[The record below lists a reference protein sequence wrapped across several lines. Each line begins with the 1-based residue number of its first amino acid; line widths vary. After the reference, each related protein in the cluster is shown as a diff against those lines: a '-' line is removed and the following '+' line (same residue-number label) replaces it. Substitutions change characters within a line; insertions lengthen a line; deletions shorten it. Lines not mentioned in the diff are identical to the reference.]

1 VSLAFSLIAE
11 GKLHRHGSASR
22 LELIPVNRKSKIL
35 FARAQ
40 KHIPG
45 GVNSPVRAFRS
56 VGGTPRFI
64 KSGKGSRVVD
74 VDGVSYIDYLGS
86 WGPLIL
92 GHCPPPVLAAL
103 RSQLRLGTSF
113 GASTENEVI
122 LAEMIAGAVP
132 SIEKVRLVNSGTEA
146 TMSAIRLARAFT
158 NRSKIIK
165 FDGCYHGHVDS
176 LLVKAGSG
184 VATLGLPDSAG
195 VQQQDCS
202 STISVP
208 YNDCDTVQKVLEHNR
223 AEVAA
228 VIVEP
233 VAGNMGT
240 VLPARGFLQRLR
252 KLTREHGALLIFDE
266 VITGFRLSYGG
277 AQKILNVKPDLTCL
291 GKIIGGGLP
300 VGAYG
305 GHEEIMKWVAPEGP
319 VYQAGTLSGNP
330 LAVAAGIAALK
341 ALKKPGTYA
350 KLEQMTAELVTGL
363 AIAAERAGAQV
374 HINCIGSMFTVFF
387 TSSPVTDFE
396 EAKTSATARYA
407 RFFHAMLDRG
417 VYFPPSQFETCFMSL
432 AHTHNDIK
440 ATILAAREAFKEAGN
455 S

>member
-1 VSLAFSLIAE
+1 M
-11 GKLHRHGSASR
+11 
-22 LELIPVNRKSKIL
+22 
-35 FARAQ
+35 
-40 KHIPG
+40 
-45 GVNSPVRAFRS
+45 
-56 VGGTPRFI
+56 
-64 KSGKGSRVVD
+64 
-74 VDGVSYIDYLGS
+74 SYIDYLGS

-92 GHCPPPVLAAL
+92 GHCPSAMQSAL
-103 RSQLRLGTSF
+103 RNQIKLGTSF

-122 LAEMIAGAVP
+122 LAEMIAEAVP

-158 NRSKIIK
+158 GRNKIVK

-184 VATLGLPDSAG
+184 VATLGLPDSLG
-195 VQQQDCS
+195 VQPQDCS

-208 YNDCDTVQKVLEHNR
+208 FNDSETVQQVFERNR
-223 AEVAA
+223 SEIAA

-240 VLPARGFLQRLR
+240 VPPARGFLQRLR
-252 KLTREHGALLIFDE
+252 KLTREHGVLLIFDE

-277 AQKILNVKPDLTCL
+277 AQELMKVKPDLTCL

-305 GHEEIMKWVAPEGP
+305 GHREIMKWVAPEGP

-341 ALKKPGTYA
+341 ALKKAGTYA
-350 KLEQMTAELVTGL
+350 RLERMTAELMSGL
-363 AIAAERAGAQV
+363 QKAAEHAGIPVQ
-374 HINCIGSMFTVFF
+374 INSIGSMFTVFF
-387 TSSPVTDFE
+387 TPAPVTNFQT
-396 EAKTSATARYA
+396 AKNSDTGRYGK
-407 RFFHAMLDRG
+407 FFHAMLNGG

-432 AHTHNDIK
+432 AHTGKDIR
-440 ATILAAREAFKEAGN
+440 ATLKAAREAFKAA
-455 S
+455 SSL

>member
-1 VSLAFSLIAE
+1 MNQKSRKLFS
-11 GKLHRHGSASR
+11 
-22 LELIPVNRKSKIL
+22 
-35 FARAQ
+35 RAQ
-40 KHIPG
+40 EKIPG

-56 VGGTPRFI
+56 VGGDPRFI
-64 KSGKGSRVVD
+64 KSGKGSHFTD

-92 GHCPPPVLAAL
+92 GHCPPSVQSAL
-103 RSQLRLGTSF
+103 RQQISLGTSF
-113 GASTENEVI
+113 GAPTENEVI
-122 LAEMIAGAVP
+122 LAEMISKAIP

-158 NRSKIIK
+158 GRNKIIK

-184 VATLGLPDSAG
+184 VATLGLPDSLG
-195 VQQQDCS
+195 VQPQDCG
-202 STISVP
+202 STISIP
-208 YNDCDTVQKVLEHNR
+208 YNDSEILERALEVHR

-240 VLPARGFLQRLR
+240 VLPERSFLQRIR
-252 KLTREHGALLIFDE
+252 KLTREHGVLLIFDE

-277 AQKILNVKPDLTCL
+277 AQGLLKVKPDLTCL

-305 GHEEIMKWVAPEGP
+305 GNREIMKWIAPEGQ

-330 LAVAAGIAALK
+330 LAVSAGIAALQ
-341 ALKKPGTYA
+341 ALKKPGTYS
-350 KLEQMTAELVTGL
+350 KLERAAADLVSGL
-363 AIAAERAGAQV
+363 QKAAEAAGIPVQ
-374 HINCIGSMFTVFF
+374 INSIGSMFTVFF
-387 TSSPVTDFE
+387 AGAPVKDFQS
-396 EAKTSATARYA
+396 AKASDTARYG
-407 RFFHAMLDRG
+407 RFFHSLLQHG
-417 VYFPPSQFETCFMSL
+417 VYFPPSQFETCFVSL
-432 AHTHNDIK
+432 AHTQKDLRE
-440 ATILAAREAFKEAGN
+440 TIHAAKDAFAAAASAE
-455 S
+455 

>member
-1 VSLAFSLIAE
+1 M
-11 GKLHRHGSASR
+11 
-22 LELIPVNRKSKIL
+22 
-35 FARAQ
+35 
-40 KHIPG
+40 
-45 GVNSPVRAFRS
+45 
-56 VGGTPRFI
+56 T
-64 KSGKGSRVVD
+64 D

-92 GHCPPPVLAAL
+92 GHCPAKVQSAL
-103 RSQLRLGTSF
+103 RSQISLGTSF

-122 LAEMIAGAVP
+122 LAEMIANAVP

-146 TMSAIRLARAFT
+146 TMSAIRLVRAFT
-158 NRSKIIK
+158 GRSKIIK

-195 VQQQDCS
+195 VQAQDCS
-202 STISVP
+202 STLSVP
-208 YNDCDTVQKVLEHNR
+208 YNNPEMVQQALELNR

-228 VIVEP
+228 VIIEP

-277 AQKILNVKPDLTCL
+277 AQELLNIKPDLTCL

-305 GHEEIMKWVAPEGP
+305 GHHEIMKWVAPEGS

-341 ALKKPGTYA
+341 ALKQAGSYR
-350 KLEQMTAELVTGL
+350 KLESMTAELVAGL
-363 AIAAERAGAQV
+363 QRAAEQAGVPVQ
-374 HINCIGSMFTVFF
+374 INRIGSMFTVFF
-387 TSSPVTDFE
+387 TSSPVTNFQT
-396 EAKTSATARYA
+396 AKTSDTTRYGK
-407 RFFHAMLDRG
+407 FFHSMLQQG
-417 VYFPPSQFETCFMSL
+417 VYFPPSQFETCFVSL
-432 AHTHNDIK
+432 AHTRSDIRS
-440 ATILAAREAFKEAGN
+440 TVNAAREAFKITATD
-455 S
+455 

>member
-1 VSLAFSLIAE
+1 MGVDL
-11 GKLHRHGSASR
+11 
-22 LELIPVNRKSKIL
+22 VNRRSKTL

-40 KHIPG
+40 KRIPG

-56 VGGTPRFI
+56 VGGNPRFI
-64 KSGKGSRVVD
+64 QSGKGSHVLD
-74 VDGVSYIDYLGS
+74 VDGNSYIDYVAS

-92 GHCPPPVLAAL
+92 GHAPAPVQSAL
-103 RSQLRLGTSF
+103 KSRIALGTSF
-113 GASTENEVI
+113 GASTENEVV
-122 LAEMIAGAVP
+122 LAEMIAEALP

-158 NRSKIIK
+158 NRNKIIK

-195 VQQQDCS
+195 VQPQECS
-202 STISVP
+202 STISIP
-208 YNDCDTVQKVLEHNR
+208 YNDYETVQQVLELNR

-228 VIVEP
+228 IIVEP

-240 VLPARGFLQRLR
+240 VLPAKGFLQRLR
-252 KLTREHGALLIFDE
+252 KLSREHGVLLIFDE

-277 AQKILNVKPDLTCL
+277 AQKVLNVKPDLTCL

-305 GHEEIMKWVAPEGP
+305 GHREIMKWIAPEGP

-330 LAVAAGIAALK
+330 LAVAAGIATLK
-341 ALKKPGTYA
+341 SLKKPGAYS
-350 KLEQMTAELVTGL
+350 KLERLTAELTSGL
-363 AIAAERAGAQV
+363 LNAAERAGIPVQ
-374 HINCIGSMFTVFF
+374 INSIGSMFTVFF
-387 TSSPVTDFE
+387 ASSPITDFQT
-396 EAKTSATARYA
+396 AKACDTARYA
-407 RFFHAMLDRG
+407 RFFNAMLDRG
-417 VYFPPSQFETCFMSL
+417 VYLPPSQFETCFVSL
-432 AHTHNDIK
+432 AHTRSDIRT
-440 ATILAAREAFKEAGN
+440 TIKGAQEAFKAAAP
-455 S
+455 